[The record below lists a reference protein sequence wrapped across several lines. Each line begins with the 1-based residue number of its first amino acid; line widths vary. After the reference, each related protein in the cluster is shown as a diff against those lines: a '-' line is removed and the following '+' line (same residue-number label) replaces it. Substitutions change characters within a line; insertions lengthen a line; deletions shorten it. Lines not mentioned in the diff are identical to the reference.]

1 MRAFIC
7 VDDDIGRLFGS
18 RRQSRDG
25 TLCADMIK
33 TVGDGLLYIEKYS
46 EPLFSDFAEKVCV
59 CAEPPKDDSY
69 FFFEK
74 TDPEIYGRF
83 VSEWTI
89 YRWNRLYPSDEK
101 FSKELLRGF
110 RLTATEEFVGS
121 SHEKITKEAYVRE

>member
-7 VDDDIGRLFGS
+7 VDDDLGRLFGS

-46 EPLFSDFAEKVCV
+46 EPLFSDLAEKVCV

-69 FFFEK
+69 FFFLSCK
-74 TDPEIYGRF
+74 SRC
-83 VSEWTI
+83 
-89 YRWNRLYPSDEK
+89 N
-101 FSKELLRGF
+101 
-110 RLTATEEFVGS
+110 
-121 SHEKITKEAYVRE
+121 VRS

>member
-7 VDDDIGRLFGS
+7 VDDDLGRLFGS

-46 EPLFSDFAEKVCV
+46 EPLFSDLAEKVCV

-69 FFFEK
+69 FLKKQILKYTAGSFPNGLFTVG
-74 TDPEIYGRF
+74 TDFIRPTK
-83 VSEWTI
+83 S
-89 YRWNRLYPSDEK
+89 
-101 FSKELLRGF
+101 F
-110 RLTATEEFVGS
+110 RRNF
-121 SHEKITKEAYVRE
+121 

>member
-7 VDDDIGRLFGS
+7 VDDDLGRLFGS

-46 EPLFSDFAEKVCV
+46 EPLFSDLAEKVCV

-69 FFFEK
+69 F
-74 TDPEIYGRF
+74 
-83 VSEWTI
+83 
-89 YRWNRLYPSDEK
+89 L
-101 FSKELLRGF
+101 
-110 RLTATEEFVGS
+110 
-121 SHEKITKEAYVRE
+121 SHEKHQKFLNFLKKQILKYTAGSFPNGLFTVGTDFIRPTKSFRRNF

>member
-7 VDDDIGRLFGS
+7 VDDDLGRLFGS

-59 CAEPPKDDSY
+59 CTELRKTIHISFLKKQTLKYTADS
-69 FFFEK
+69 FPNGLFTVG
-74 TDPEIYGRF
+74 TDFIRP
-83 VSEWTI
+83 TK
-89 YRWNRLYPSDEK
+89 N
-101 FSKELLRGF
+101 F
-110 RLTATEEFVGS
+110 RRNF
-121 SHEKITKEAYVRE
+121 